1 MHGLLTRRSTNVL
14 QDLKKNTPPKVI
26 GKEDP
31 PMKTF
36 LFVVDKLLYSE
47 TEKALSESK
56 AFVMMFPEIIFIWMH
71 VGFSAREICQKLQT
85 RI

>member
-1 MHGLLTRRSTNVL
+1 
-14 QDLKKNTPPKVI
+14 
-26 GKEDP
+26 
-31 PMKTF
+31 MKTF

-47 TEKALSESK
+47 TEKELSESK